1 MNLEVEQFTS
11 FLHNICCM
19 SNSYKHL
26 TSVQRHQIKVLYN
39 AGHSLSFIGDQ
50 LGIHKSTVSRELKRN
65 ARQWGSYDP
74 VVAQQIANDRKERFA
89 HNRKFTPGIEKFIRE
104 KLQFQQW
111 SPEQIKGYCDKHNIP
126 MVSHQR
132 IYQFIL
138 QDKEN
143 GGELYKNLRT
153 GKKKRRRKYGKGKAD
168 NKAKNRISIDL
179 RPSVVN
185 NKERFGDWEID
196 TIVGKNNKGAI
207 LTVVE
212 RKSAFV
218 LMVKL
223 NGRNAEELAKSTV
236 RLLAPYKDK
245 VHTITSDNGSEF
257 ARHQQITKKLNAQF
271 YFAHPYSSWE
281 RGLNEYTNKLIRQYI
296 PKKLSFDNIDQKF
309 INDINLKL
317 NMRPRKNLMYDS
329 PIKIYLSNFD

>member
-1 MNLEVEQFTS
+1 MKNK
-11 FLHNICCM
+11 
-19 SNSYKHL
+19 YKHL
-26 TSVQRHQIKVLYN
+26 TSVQRHQIKVLHKS
-39 AGHSLSFIGDQ
+39 GHSLSFIAEQ
-50 LGIHKSTVSRELKRN
+50 VGIHKSTVSRELKRN

-89 HNRKFTPGIEKFIRE
+89 KNRKFTPGMERFIRE

-111 SPEQIKGYCDKHNIP
+111 SPEQIKGYCDKHDIP

-132 IYQFIL
+132 IYQFIY
-138 QDKEN
+138 QDKVN

-153 GKKKRRRKYGKGKAD
+153 GKKRRRKKYGSGKPDFAI
-168 NKAKNRISIDL
+168 KNRTSIDL
-179 RPSVVN
+179 RPSFVDS
-185 NKERFGDWEID
+185 KERFGDWEID

-223 NGRNAEELAKSTV
+223 NGKNADELAKSTV

-245 VHTITSDNGSEF
+245 VHTITSDNGKEF
-257 ARHQQITKKLNAQF
+257 ARHRQIAKKLNAQF
-271 YFAHPYSSWE
+271 FFAHPYSSWE
-281 RGLNEYTNKLIRQYI
+281 RGINEYTNKLIRQYI
-296 PKKLSFDNIDQKF
+296 PKKSSFDNIDQQF
-309 INDINLKL
+309 INQINLKL
-317 NMRPRKNLMYDS
+317 NIRPRKKLCYDS
-329 PIKIYLSNFD
+329 PMRVYLSNFD

>member
-1 MNLEVEQFTS
+1 MKKT
-11 FLHNICCM
+11 
-19 SNSYKHL
+19 YKHL
-26 TSVQRHQIKVLYN
+26 TSIQRHQIKVLHK

-89 HNRKFTPGIEKFIRE
+89 CNRKFTLGME
-104 KLQFQQW
+104 KLIHEKLESQQW
-111 SPEQIKGYCDKHNIP
+111 SPEQIKGYCNKHNIP

-132 IYQFIL
+132 IYQFIY

-143 GGELYKNLRT
+143 GGQLYKNLRT
-153 GKKKRRRKYGKGKAD
+153 GKKTRRRKYGRGKP
-168 NKAKNRISIDL
+168 NHMIKNRTSIDL
-179 RPSVVN
+179 RPMVVD

-223 NGRNAEELAKSTV
+223 NGRKAEDLAKSTV
-236 RLLAPYKDK
+236 RLLAPYKDI

-257 ARHQQITKKLNAQF
+257 ARHQFIAKKLNAQF
-271 YFAHPYSSWE
+271 FFAHPYSSWE

-296 PKKLSFDNIDQKF
+296 PKKSSFDNINQQF

-317 NMRPRKNLMYDS
+317 NMRPRKKLKYDA
-329 PIKIYLSNFD
+329 PIKVYLSKFV

>member
-1 MNLEVEQFTS
+1 MKKT
-11 FLHNICCM
+11 
-19 SNSYKHL
+19 YKHL
-26 TSVQRHQIKVLYN
+26 TSIQRHQIKVLHK

-89 HNRKFTPGIEKFIRE
+89 RNRKFTPGMEKFIKE

-111 SPEQIKGYCDKHNIP
+111 SPDQIKGYCDMNNIP

-132 IYQFIL
+132 IYQFIY
-138 QDKEN
+138 QDKVN

-153 GKKKRRRKYGKGKAD
+153 GKKRHRRKYGSTKPDYMIKS
-168 NKAKNRISIDL
+168 RTSIDL
-179 RPSVVN
+179 RPTVVN

-223 NGRNAEELAKSTV
+223 NGRNAVDLAKSTV

-245 VHTITSDNGSEF
+245 VHTITSDNGKEF
-257 ARHQQITKKLNAQF
+257 AKHQHIAKKLNARF
-271 YFAHPYSSWE
+271 FFAHPYSSWE

-296 PKKLSFDNIDQKF
+296 PKKTSFDDIDQHF

-317 NMRPRKNLMYDS
+317 NMRPRKKLKYYS
-329 PIKIYLSNFD
+329 PMRVYLSNFD

>member
-1 MNLEVEQFTS
+1 MKKT
-11 FLHNICCM
+11 
-19 SNSYKHL
+19 YKHL
-26 TSVQRHQIKVLYN
+26 TSVQRHQIKVLHN
-39 AGHSLSFIGDQ
+39 ADHSLSFIGDQ

-89 HNRKFTPGIEKFIRE
+89 RNRKFTPGMEKFIKE
-104 KLQFQQW
+104 KLQHQQW
-111 SPEQIKGYCDKHNIP
+111 SPDQIKGYCDTNNIP
-126 MVSHQR
+126 MVSYQR
-132 IYQFIL
+132 IYQFIY
-138 QDKEN
+138 QDKVN

-153 GKKKRRRKYGKGKAD
+153 GKKRRRRKYGSVKPD
-168 NKAKNRISIDL
+168 YMIKNRTPIDL
-179 RPSVVN
+179 RPAVVN

-223 NGRNAEELAKSTV
+223 NERNAVDLAKSTV

-245 VHTITSDNGSEF
+245 VHTNTSDNGKEY
-257 ARHQQITKKLNAQF
+257 AKHQQIAKKLNARF
-271 YFAHPYSSWE
+271 FFAHPYTSWE

-296 PKKLSFDNIDQKF
+296 PKKTSFDDIDQHL

-317 NMRPRKNLMYDS
+317 NMRPRKKLKYDS
-329 PIKIYLSNFD
+329 PMRVYLSNFD

>member
-1 MNLEVEQFTS
+1 MKKK
-11 FLHNICCM
+11 
-19 SNSYKHL
+19 YKHL
-26 TSVQRHQIKVLYN
+26 TSVQRHQIKVLHK
-39 AGHSLSFIGDQ
+39 AGHSLSFIGNQ
-50 LGIHKSTVSRELKRN
+50 LGIHKSTVSREIRRN

-89 HNRKFTPGIEKFIRE
+89 RNRKFTPVMEKFICE

-132 IYQFIL
+132 IYQFIY
-138 QDKEN
+138 QDKIN
-143 GGELYKNLRT
+143 GGILYKNLRT
-153 GKKKRRRKYGKGKAD
+153 GKKKRKWKYGTTRPD
-168 NKAKNRISIDL
+168 YMIKNRTSIDL
-179 RPSVVN
+179 RPAVVN

-218 LMVKL
+218 LMAKL
-223 NGRNAEELAKSTV
+223 NGRNAEQLAKSTI

-245 VHTITSDNGSEF
+245 VHTITSDNGKEF
-257 ARHQQITKKLNAQF
+257 AKHQQIADKLNAQF
-271 YFAHPYSSWE
+271 FFAHPYASWE
-281 RGLNEYTNKLIRQYI
+281 RGINEYTNKLIRQYI
-296 PKKLSFDNIDQKF
+296 PKKSSFDNVNQQL
-309 INDINLKL
+309 INEINLKL
-317 NMRPRKNLMYDS
+317 NMRPRKKLKYDS
-329 PIKIYLSNFD
+329 PIRVYLSNFD